1 MAKRRYELDTRILTI
16 FFFVAIPFVVLGS
29 FLVVSM
35 ARGRLETALGQSLE
49 QRALETKTWI
59 ERYMGDQVVHVRM
72 LASEPVV
79 RQAVV
84 AGAAHPNVPERVE
97 AAWTSGADPEALG
110 PVLQSPLAGYL
121 REVVRLRSAVLLV
134 QVADAHGHLV
144 ASSSRAGR
152 FANAEAPW
160 FKALAANPVERPFV
174 GDIRE
179 LPGTVQ
185 SVIEVGYPILDTEGN
200 LLGAVRA
207 QLDAGDLYSVIGPV
221 RVGRTGHAV
230 LLRSTD
236 GVIVASD
243 EAQARAR
250 KVFPGFDSVR
260 TAIEREKRGYWT
272 IPEIRKDGALVEPAR
287 VAGFSL
293 VDQVPGVSWLVAVEQ
308 DAEEAAAPIAEV
320 MRYLWIHFLGVFG
333 TVILLAVYFSFSHEK
348 PVIEEEL
355 HLHEEHVPSSLP
367 RTGTEG

>member
-1 MAKRRYELDTRILTI
+1 
-16 FFFVAIPFVVLGS
+16 
-29 FLVVSM
+29 
-35 ARGRLETALGQSLE
+35 
-49 QRALETKTWI
+49 
-59 ERYMGDQVVHVRM
+59 
-72 LASEPVV
+72 VV

-84 AGAAHPNVPERVE
+84 AGGAHPSVPERIE
-97 AAWTSGADPEALG
+97 TAWTSGADPGALA

-121 REVVRLRSAVLLV
+121 REVVRLRSALVLV

-152 FANAEAPW
+152 FDNTEAAW

-179 LPGTVQ
+179 VPGTVQ
-185 SVIEVGYPILDTEGN
+185 SVIELAYPILDTEGN
-200 LLGAVRA
+200 LLGAARA
-207 QLDAGDLYSVIGPV
+207 LLDAGDLYSVLGPV
-221 RVGRTGHAV
+221 RIGRTGHAV

-243 EAQARAR
+243 EAQASAR
-250 KVFPGFDSVR
+250 KVYPGFEAVR

-272 IPEIRKDGALVEPAR
+272 IPAIQKDEQLVEPAR
-287 VAGFSL
+287 VAGFSA
-293 VDQVPGVSWLVAVEQ
+293 VDQVPGVKWLVAVEQ
-308 DAEEAAAPIAEV
+308 DAAEAAEPISEV
-320 MRYLWIHFLGVFG
+320 TRYLWIHFVGVFG
-333 TVILLAVYFSFSHEK
+333 TVILLAIYFSFKLEK

-355 HLHEEHVPSSLP
+355 HLHEEHLPKGSLP